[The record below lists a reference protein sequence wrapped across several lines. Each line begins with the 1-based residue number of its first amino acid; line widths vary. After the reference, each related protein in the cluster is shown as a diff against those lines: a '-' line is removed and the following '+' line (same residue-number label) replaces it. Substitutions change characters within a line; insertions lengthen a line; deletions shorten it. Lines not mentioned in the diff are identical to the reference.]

1 MNKNRPSKKFERT
14 LSQRNPV
21 YYYSWEHV
29 TAFSLADLFLTKY
42 NLVEVIAKFTRLVFG
57 TFESESLG
65 VAHADD
71 VLTLFNLAP
80 LDDYFNLV
88 PRTED
93 DTQFQKRVVDLWA
106 NFATFGTL
114 VKNSVSCEFI
124 LMHCLTFGY
133 QFLLTRKEL

>member
-1 MNKNRPSKKFERT
+1 M
-14 LSQRNPV
+14 
-21 YYYSWEHV
+21 
-29 TAFSLADLFLTKY
+29 TKY

-57 TFESESLG
+57 TFKSESLG

-106 NFATFGTL
+106 NFATFGTTF
-114 VKNSVSCEFI
+114 VKNSVSCKFI
-124 LMHCLTFGY
+124 FIHCLTFQY
-133 QFLLTRKEL
+133 QFLLTIKEF